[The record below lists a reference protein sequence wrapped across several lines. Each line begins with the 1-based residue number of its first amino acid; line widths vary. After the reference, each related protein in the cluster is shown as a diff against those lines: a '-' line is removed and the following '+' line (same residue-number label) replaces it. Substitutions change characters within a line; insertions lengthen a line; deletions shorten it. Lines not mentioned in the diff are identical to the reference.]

1 MSLEELRDSLE
12 QWFNTNPVAGLDEYN
27 ARQPDWM
34 HIRDRL
40 NDAGRPLEARV
51 LMARD
56 YARMYAECDIE
67 TGVSNAAV
75 LQCIRDRTNRLKAF
89 QRPFSTLEGYAFL
102 GRKHH
107 LLPYTQRVAFYQE
120 LDDIRLRRLQLEE
133 EIVKANARA
142 SEETR
147 KRIDVEAERNLE
159 AQQRTRLQ
167 DELAQLRASNPF
179 SLERVQDMRKSAMV
193 SSASLVLM
201 LVVLGG
207 IIGGGIWMAKRR
219 L

>member
-27 ARQPDWM
+27 ARQPTWQN
-34 HIRDRL
+34 IRDRL
-40 NDAGRPLEARV
+40 NNNSGPLEARV

-56 YARMYAECDIE
+56 YARIYVECDTE
-67 TGVSNAAV
+67 TGVSDAAV
-75 LQCIRDRTNRLKAF
+75 LQCIRDRTNRLQAF
-89 QRPFSTLEGYAFL
+89 QRPFSTLDGYAFL

-107 LLPYTQRVAFYQE
+107 MLPYTQRVAFYQE

-133 EIVKANARA
+133 EIVKANQRA

-147 KRIDVEAERNLE
+147 KRIDVENERNLE

-179 SLERVQDMRKSAMV
+179 SLERVKEMRKSAV
-193 SSASLVLM
+193 TSSVALLLM
-201 LVVLGG
+201 ILVLGG
-207 IIGGGIWMAKRR
+207 IIGGGIWMAKKR